1 MGTEYELGHQL
12 VATLGYQGSVSR
24 HLINQYNENAVA
36 SAQGLTLNPL
46 VTSVDFYGNDAGSNN
61 SMMLAGLNHQF
72 VHGFSADAQFTW
84 AKSMDDGS
92 GPYEED
98 PYPYNPSYAYGR
110 SDFNVGKSF
119 KLFGMWQPVFFRGK
133 QEWVEKAAGGWSL
146 SGILTLHSGFGW
158 TPMYYT
164 PTLYCTTCGYG
175 SLRPHYLG
183 GAGHSTSNAAFK
195 SGPGVG
201 NGENDNFPN
210 ILANVT
216 KTTTSYSNKYFAV
229 PNFAAA
235 VAGGSFPGVAAG
247 LPPAPGLA
255 RNSFTGP
262 GYRDVDLTV
271 TKAFGLPTMPVLGES
286 AKIEIRVDAFNLF
299 NLLNFNP
306 TSVSSNITSSNFG
319 QATAA
324 LGSRT
329 VSLQARFSF

>member
-1 MGTEYELGHQL
+1 
-12 VATLGYQGSVSR
+12 
-24 HLINQYNENAVA
+24 
-36 SAQGLTLNPL
+36 
-46 VTSVDFYGNDAGSNN
+46 
-61 SMMLAGLNHQF
+61 
-72 VHGFSADAQFTW
+72 
-84 AKSMDDGS
+84 
-92 GPYEED
+92 
-98 PYPYNPSYAYGR
+98 
-110 SDFNVGKSF
+110 
-119 KLFGMWQPVFFRGK
+119 
-133 QEWVEKAAGGWSL
+133 
-146 SGILTLHSGFGW
+146 
-158 TPMYYT
+158 
-164 PTLYCTTCGYG
+164 
-175 SLRPHYLG
+175 
-183 GAGHSTSNAAFK
+183 
-195 SGPGVG
+195 
-201 NGENDNFPN
+201 
-210 ILANVT
+210 
-216 KTTTSYSNKYFAV
+216 V